1 MPRGGHPYEGKGGR
15 GSYDSGI
22 GDGCGKGVGSS
33 RNKGDSKDDFGSR
46 GRYYGKNYDS
56 RKGDGCGK
64 GSGSGGKGYSKGDF
78 SAKGDFVKGKSDKG
92 SGKNHLST
100 NLVSV
105 LLLVKSMAE
114 TTPTIH
120 QQIDKLRL
128 KLVRAESENIE
139 SLDLVAD

>member
-1 MPRGGHPYEGKGGR
+1 MVAAKASALAATRATARMILAVEVAIIARITALERATDVAKAAALAARVTARATSAPRA
-15 GSYDSGI
+15 I
-22 GDGCGKGVGSS
+22 SS
-33 RNKGDSKDDFGSR
+33 RAKATKVLAKD
-46 GRYYGKNYDS
+46 
-56 RKGDGCGK
+56 
-64 GSGSGGKGYSKGDF
+64 
-78 SAKGDFVKGKSDKG
+78 
-92 SGKNHLST
+92 HLST

-128 KLVRAESENIE
+128 KLVRTESEIIE